1 MDPTQQTL
9 RSAVCLF
16 DELFETH
23 LWHIFEG
30 SCLKYKHFGTLP
42 DVLHGVQ
49 LRSKRLK
56 WYGHV
61 CKIWN
66 DIVLSDFHKLNI
78 RRPFRDAQNKPAWQD

>member
-42 DVLHGVQ
+42 DVLHGVSIEEQ
-49 LRSKRLK
+49 EAQVVWSRLQ
-56 WYGHV
+56 
-61 CKIWN
+61 
-66 DIVLSDFHKLNI
+66 
-78 RRPFRDAQNKPAWQD
+78 DACNSATEHM